1 MLEQSRRSES
11 EKPGRTVRRAGYGG
25 IAVRGNTDTMNP
37 VGVVLVDQEGLP
49 GLDVPYP
56 EW

>member
-1 MLEQSRRSES
+1 MVPRSGV
-11 EKPGRTVRRAGYGG
+11 PRAGDGG
-25 IAVRGNTDTMNP
+25 VAIRGNTDTINP